1 MPSFDDLKPFIVLG
15 FALGGVFAMQGVG
28 LVVLYQATGVLNLAY
43 GAIGAAGAFLT
54 WELIDNDLGPRWLA
68 YLACIAFAG
77 VVTLAYGW
85 LFGPPFAARDPL
97 VKATATLG
105 LLLILV
111 GWMQWHY
118 GANAHAFKLPSEN
131 HYFTISGVRVTY
143 TQMIGIVFPIIV
155 TAGTALFLRKSKLG
169 TAMRALANDREIT
182 SMLGVPVRRVEAVA
196 WFGSGIIC
204 GIAGLLLSQLVGLDV
219 VNLTFFVI
227 AALAAALIGQLK
239 SLWGTLIGGFV
250 IGIVQSC
257 LATPN
262 TIWTNSGAYR
272 TMTPV
277 RARDRR
283 HPLGGAEAPSHGADL
298 T

>member
-1 MPSFDDLKPFIVLG
+1 MPSIDELKPFIVLG
-15 FALGGVFAMQGVG
+15 FALGGEFAMSGVG

-43 GAIGAAGAFLT
+43 GAIGAAGAFLA
-54 WELIDNDLGPRWLA
+54 WELIDNDLGPHWLA

-85 LFGPPFAARDPL
+85 FFGPPFAPRDPL

-118 GANAHAFKLPSEN
+118 GANAHAFKLPTEN
-131 HYFTISGVRVTY
+131 HYVTISGVRVTW
-143 TQMIGIVFPIIV
+143 TQMIGIAFPIIV

-196 WFGSGIIC
+196 WFGSGVIC
-204 GIAGLLLSQLVGLDV
+204 GISGLLLSQLVGLDIV
-219 VNLTFFVI
+219 TLTFFVI
-227 AALAAALIGQLK
+227 AALAAALIGQLR
-239 SLWGTLIGGFV
+239 SLWLTLIGGFV

-257 LATPN
+257 LAAPN
-262 TIWTNSGAYR
+262 TAWVDSGSYR
-272 TMTPV
+272 TMTPFV
-277 RARDRR
+277 LAIIAILWMARKRQVVVQ
-283 HPLGGAEAPSHGADL
+283 

>member
-1 MPSFDDLKPFIVLG
+1 MPSLDELKPFIVLG
-15 FALGGVFAMQGVG
+15 FALGGVFAMSGVG

-43 GAIGAAGAFLT
+43 GAIGAAGALLT
-54 WELIDNDLGPRWLA
+54 WELIDNDLGPHWLA
-68 YLACIAFAG
+68 YLACIAFSA
-77 VVTLAYGW
+77 VVTLVYGV

-118 GANAHAFKLPSEN
+118 GANAHGFRLPTEN
-131 HYFTISGVRVTY
+131 HYFLISGVRVTW
-143 TQMIGIVFPIIV
+143 TQLIGIAFPIIV
-155 TAGTALFLRKSKLG
+155 TAGTAFYLKRSKVG

-204 GIAGLLLSQLVGLDV
+204 GIAGLLLSQLVSLEIVG
-219 VNLTFFVI
+219 LTFLVI
-227 AALAAALIGQLK
+227 PALAAALIGQLK
-239 SLWGTLIGGFV
+239 SLWVTLAGGFV
-250 IGIVQSC
+250 IGLVQSC
-257 LATPN
+257 LAVPN
-262 TIWTNSGAYR
+262 TIWPSSGNYR
-272 TMTPV
+272 TMTPFV
-277 RARDRR
+277 LAIVAILWVGRKRQVVVQ
-283 HPLGGAEAPSHGADL
+283 